1 MKAALHAKSKA
12 TKKHFEHQV
21 SMAAIG
27 ASMPNSL
34 LPNLQ
39 MGLRPINELKG
50 LKKRVR
56 KSEKEQVKRVAQSLK
71 KFGQVAPILLS
82 ATGRIINGHV
92 VAEAMKELG
101 QKEVWCVVVDHLD
114 ENELNLLHVTLNRIE
129 ELGDWDLEALG
140 PLLIELEDVGLDLST
155 TGFLIPELDIIMSD
169 PTEKEGDPGE
179 EEDLEPSA
187 QPVTIEGDL
196 WVLDQHRL
204 LCADATRSESYE
216 RVLEGSVADAILTDL
231 PWNIPIEGFVSGLGK
246 TKHKNFL
253 AGAGE
258 LSDTEFAAFCDTAHL
273 LSSAHLIEGGVF
285 FSFIDWRS
293 ADVIMAAG
301 RKAGLRHI
309 GTAIWD
315 KGSGGMGSLYRSA
328 HEQVIIFCKGPKI
341 AVNNVQLGKHGR
353 DRTNIWRY
361 PGANRPG
368 SSANAALAYHPT
380 PKPVGMIMDALMD
393 VSKRGALVL
402 DPFLGSGTTILAAER
417 SGRRACGIELDPGY
431 VDVAIRRWQELTS
444 KCAVHAQTGLTYT
457 ELAQQRWSDD
467 ESQAA
472 A

>member
-1 MKAALHAKSKA
+1 MVVTIQKKMKAALHAKSKA

-92 VAEAMKELG
+92 VVEAMKELG

-114 ENELNLLHVTLNRIE
+114 ENELNLLHVTLNRIA

-179 EEDLEPSA
+179 EEDLEPPA

-204 LCADATRSESYE
+204 LCADATKSESYE
-216 RVLEGSVADAILTDL
+216 RVLEGNVADVVSTDL

-246 TKHKNFL
+246 TKHMNF
-253 AGAGE
+253 ATGAGE
-258 LSDTEFAAFCDTAHL
+258 LSDAEFAAFCDTAHL

-328 HEQVIIFCKGPKI
+328 YEQVIIFCKGPKI

-361 PGANRPG
+361 RP
-368 SSANAALAYHPT
+368 SSLA
-380 PKPVGMIMDALMD
+380 
-393 VSKRGALVL
+393 
-402 DPFLGSGTTILAAER
+402 
-417 SGRRACGIELDPGY
+417 
-431 VDVAIRRWQELTS
+431 
-444 KCAVHAQTGLTYT
+444 
-457 ELAQQRWSDD
+457 
-467 ESQAA
+467 
-472 A
+472 